1 MASIRRAP
9 AVTQV
14 DDIRTPASHAEHS
27 EATRWIRANWVTLA
41 AAWLILAQLAVASLA
56 LAHAYFRQDD
66 FLLFDWALRSQ
77 FSWQFIGTTYGGHFM
92 PGGLALTWALSRISV
107 YDWTLASMVNL
118 VLLAGSGLALLRLLR
133 TLFGARPAILIPLTA
148 YLFSPILLP
157 GLAFWATTLQWLPL
171 QLAVFMALNAHVVY
185 VRTGRLRHAI
195 AAAAWIV
202 FGLLFDEVSVFIP
215 VLLLALTSGYL
226 VSGGWARA
234 AAYALRKFWRA
245 WVMYAVL
252 AAGYLLLFVHQLS
265 TSSQQPTRPGLFSNV
280 LTFTSTLLRVSFIPA
295 ALGGPWHWLAVGTLG
310 SKPDYA
316 FAAEL
321 PPLTQISWSIAAL
334 IILAS
339 LWYRRHAWR
348 AWIILA
354 CWILASAVVPL
365 VVGRIGMGV
374 SAKLLGEDL
383 HSLADSAPVIAIC
396 LGLAFW
402 PVTGEGDVYRARPR
416 PLLRRAG
423 TAIVLGGFLVGSG
436 WSYYRYETGTSSAV
450 TKSYIATARVA
461 VAAIP
466 KGAVLADTPVP
477 TAVETYSWF
486 GPYAYTERVLGALA
500 APSQQLA
507 WTRTPN
513 GIVDNLKIFDS
524 SGRLWGAAIL
534 GRSAHPSAARHG
546 CWLVGYRPVRLPIPG
561 ARLYNWTWTMG
572 LSYYGPAATMA
583 VQFAAKTYQYQLPAG
598 LHMLY
603 VPATGGGSSV
613 HVQIIGGGPKV
624 CVTSM
629 TIGGLVPSILSHP
642 TPAKPVRG

>member
-1 MASIRRAP
+1 MASIRRAL

-14 DDIRTPASHAEHS
+14 DHIRTPAARPQAS
-27 EATRWIRANWVTLA
+27 EATEWIRAHWVTLA
-41 AAWLILAQLAVASLA
+41 AAWLILAQLAVAGLA

-66 FLLFDWALRSQ
+66 FLLIDWALKSQ
-77 FSWQFIGTTYGGHFM
+77 LNWHFLGTTYGGHFM

-107 YDWTLASMVNL
+107 YDWTLASMVNMA
-118 VLLAGSGLALLRLLR
+118 LLAAAGLALLRLLR
-133 TLFGARPAILIPLTA
+133 TIFGARPAILVPLIA

-171 QLAVFMALNAHVVY
+171 QLAIFMALNAHVVY
-185 VRTGRLRHAI
+185 VRTGRLRHAV
-195 AAAAWIV
+195 AAAAWIA

-215 VLLLALTSGYL
+215 VLLLALTSGFL
-226 VSGGWARA
+226 LSGGWPRA
-234 AAYALRKFWRA
+234 TAYALRKFWRA
-245 WVMYAVL
+245 WVIYVVL
-252 AAGYLLLFVHQLS
+252 AAGYLLLFLQQLS
-265 TSSQQPTRPGLFSNV
+265 TSSQQPSKPGLFSNV
-280 LTFTSTLLRVSFIPA
+280 LTFTSTLVRVSFVPA

-310 SKPDYA
+310 GKSDYA

-348 AWIILA
+348 SWVILA

-383 HSLADSAPVIAIC
+383 HSLADSAPVLAIC

-402 PVTGEGDVYRARPR
+402 PVTGEGEVYRARAPW
-416 PLLRRAG
+416 LLRRVG
-423 TAIVLGGFLVGSG
+423 TVVVLAGFLVGSS
-436 WSYYRYETGTSSAV
+436 WTYYSYETGTSSAL

-461 VAAIP
+461 MSAVP
-466 KGAVLADTPVP
+466 KGAVIADTPVP
-477 TAVETYSWF
+477 TGVETFSWF
-486 GPYAYTERVLGALA
+486 GPYAYTGRVIGALA
-500 APSQQLA
+500 RPSQQLT
-507 WTRTPN
+507 WTRFPN
-513 GIVDNLKIFDS
+513 GIVDDLKIFDS
-524 SGRLWGAAIL
+524 SGRLWRAAIL
-534 GRSAHPSAARHG
+534 GRTSHPSFARHG
-546 CWLVGYRPVRLPIPG
+546 CWLVGSRSVRLPIPG
-561 ARLYNWTWTMG
+561 APLYNWTWTMG
-572 LSYYGPAATMA
+572 LSYYGPAATLA
-583 VQFAAKTYQYQLPAG
+583 VRFAAKTYDYQLPAG

-603 VPATGGGSSV
+603 VPATGSGSSV
-613 HVQIIGGGPKV
+613 HVQLIGGGPKV